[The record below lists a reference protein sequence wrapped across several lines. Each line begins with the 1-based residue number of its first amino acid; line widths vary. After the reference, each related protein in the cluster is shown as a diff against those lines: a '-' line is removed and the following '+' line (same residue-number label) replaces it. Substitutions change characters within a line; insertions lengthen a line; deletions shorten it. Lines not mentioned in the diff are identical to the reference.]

1 LPDVSGQRDRVHVVR
16 AALAAAVLA
25 LALSGCGIGIGGNKT
40 SKRVDLRVTT
50 GFGTHAVGSISRGT
64 FQSGTSIM
72 AFTKQFFTLKTS
84 DGGGFVDAINGHVN
98 DEAKRVDWFY
108 YINGIQASMG
118 ASATSLQAGDHVWWD
133 LHDWRAAENV
143 PAVVGSYPEPFLN
156 GSGGQAYPTVVT
168 CASGLTGACNTVTQ
182 SLSKVGVKVSFQG
195 LCTGSGSDSLAVLVG
210 TFTQLQGTIAAELM
224 EAPRGN
230 PKTSGV
236 YAQFLI
242 AKQGQALE
250 LDNPAG
256 DIAATYHG
264 SIGLVAAIEQPGL
277 NEPVWLV
284 SGTDTAGVEAAAKAL
299 TVHKLANHF
308 AVAVLPG
315 GKVMPLPLAPTS

>member
-1 LPDVSGQRDRVHVVR
+1 MPDVRGKRPRSVAV
-16 AALAAAVLA
+16 AAAVLA
-25 LALSGCGIGIGGNKT
+25 LALALAGCGIGIGGNKT

-50 GFGTHAVGSISRGT
+50 GFGTDAVSSTSRAA
-64 FQSGTSIM
+64 FRSGTSIM
-72 AFTKQFFTLKTS
+72 AFTKQFFTVKTS
-84 DGGGFVDAINGHVN
+84 DGGGFVDAINGHAN
-98 DEAKRVDWFY
+98 NESKRIDWFY
-108 YINGIQASMG
+108 YVNGIQASMG

-133 LHDWRAAENV
+133 LHDWRATENV

-168 CASGLTGACNTVTQ
+168 CANGLTGACNTVTK
-182 SLSKVGVKVSFQG
+182 SLSDVGVKVSFQG
-195 LCTGSGSDSLAVLVG
+195 LGTGSGSDSLAVLVG
-210 TFTQLQGTIAAELM
+210 TFSQLQGTIAAELM

-236 YAQFLI
+236 YAQFLVG
-242 AKQGQALE
+242 KQGQALE

-284 SGTDTAGVEAAAKAL
+284 SGTDPAGVDAAAKAL
-299 TVHKLANHF
+299 TVAKLADHF

-315 GKVMPLPLAPTS
+315 GKVMALPLAPNS